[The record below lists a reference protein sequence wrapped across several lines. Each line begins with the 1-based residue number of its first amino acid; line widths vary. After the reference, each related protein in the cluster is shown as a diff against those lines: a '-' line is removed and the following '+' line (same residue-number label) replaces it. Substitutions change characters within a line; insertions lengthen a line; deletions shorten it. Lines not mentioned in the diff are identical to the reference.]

1 MVRLR
6 RMKMPLAIA
15 GGAALCL
22 LAAACGSVRADSA
35 VTAHAD
41 KGGSAALASGHDLV
55 TEAGNRKLAVAE
67 AQRLLSMVPV
77 PDHSVPL
84 RSAPPELPSPAMG
97 TPGVSSLV
105 DSIRSWRLAM
115 PFTAAEEWLAE
126 HGPAGL
132 RQDGEDLPY
141 GPPASGYSYAGP
153 ANAAWDSAEL
163 DIEVAPA
170 NDGASVV
177 MRADALVV
185 WLDPVPVRDTARGK
199 RLRVLAGA
207 GCPAA
212 DAGVVGVANP
222 DRDLAHRLVP
232 AGRPRTGLECVY
244 YGMNGLPWQLRR
256 QQHLTAAQAQR
267 VAASMARL
275 PLSHPLGAELS
286 CLMDDGSAELI
297 ALSYPGRPD
306 VDLWVLLNGCGGV
319 SNGYI
324 FAGQP

>member
-1 MVRLR
+1 MLR
-6 RMKMPLAIA
+6 PRGMKTHLVAA
-15 GGAALCL
+15 GGVALCL

-35 VTAHAD
+35 GLARAD
-41 KGGSAALASGHDLV
+41 KGGSAALTSGHGPA
-55 TEAGNRKLAVAE
+55 TEAGNRKLAVAG
-67 AQRLLSMVPV
+67 ARRLLSMVPV

-84 RSAPPELPSPAMG
+84 RSAPQSLSIPAMG
-97 TPGVSSLV
+97 TPGVSSLA
-105 DSIRSWRLAM
+105 DSTRSWRLTM
-115 PFTAAEEWLAE
+115 PFTAAEEWLAA

-132 RQDGEDLPY
+132 RRDGKEQPY
-141 GPPASGYSYAGP
+141 GPPASGYSYPGLASP
-153 ANAAWDSAEL
+153 AWDSAEL

-170 NDGASVV
+170 SDGAIVV

-199 RLRVLAGA
+199 RLRVLADA
-207 GCPAA
+207 ECPAT
-212 DAGVVGVANP
+212 DAGVVGVVNP
-222 DRDLAHRLVP
+222 GRDLAHELVP
-232 AGRPRTGLECVY
+232 AGRQAPRRAGVLV
-244 YGMNGLPWQLRR
+244 LRHERPPLAVAR

-275 PLSHPLGAELS
+275 QLSHPLGAVLN
-286 CLMDDGSAELI
+286 CPMDDGSAELI

-324 FAGQP
+324 FAG